1 MVQVL
6 PVVLPALERN
16 TRSHW
21 NAAVV
26 SLTANVKKM
35 FQEMDGPLYDHCRL
49 QFERDEVNPFGLL
62 PGVQHLIVCLTFR
75 LSSSM

>member
-6 PVVLPALERN
+6 PAVLPALERN

-49 QFERDEVNPFGLL
+49 QFEHDEVNPFR
-62 PGVQHLIVCLTFR
+62 LISAMQQLSVC
-75 LSSSM
+75 